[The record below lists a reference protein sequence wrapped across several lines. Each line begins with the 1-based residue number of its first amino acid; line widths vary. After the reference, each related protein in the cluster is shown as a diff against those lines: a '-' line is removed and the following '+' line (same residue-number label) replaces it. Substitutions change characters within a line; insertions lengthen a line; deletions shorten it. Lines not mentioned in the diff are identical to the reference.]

1 MSTLTIR
8 NLSEEVVAHIKE
20 AARAHGHSME
30 QEVRD
35 ALVRRYGDRR
45 AVLQRVRQR
54 WPGLPETEA
63 KEVRKWRDAGRP

>member
-20 AARAHGHSME
+20 AARARGHSME

-35 ALVRRYGDRR
+35 ALVHRYGDRR

-54 WPGLPETEA
+54 WPALPETEA
-63 KEVRKWRDAGRP
+63 EEVRKWRDTGRP

>member
-20 AARAHGHSME
+20 AAQAHGHSME

-45 AVLQRVRQR
+45 VVLRRMRRR
-54 WPGLPETEA
+54 WPELPETEG
-63 KEVRKWRDAGRP
+63 EQVRKWRDTGRP

>member
-8 NLSEEVVAHIKE
+8 NLSEKVVAHIKE

-54 WPGLPETEA
+54 WPALPETEA
-63 KEVRKWRDAGRP
+63 EEVRKWRDTGRP